1 MKSARADSNRQKQ
14 SAHAYTYR
22 PGRAE
27 YGAEVV
33 SERPFKLIIDRIVN
47 LFESVEERGRRD
59 EMLAKRQA
67 IARKKFYEHRH
78 AIFTAIL
85 LVLVALAFVFLVYK
99 LFFVVSDINV
109 NGAVAY
115 TGERIIAASGV
126 HNGDNLYSFVASDA
140 ESQITF
146 HCPYIKTAEISRTV
160 PNTVSIT
167 VTEDTAMYVAN
178 IYGERILLSA
188 GLRVLGPADGVK
200 DNGLCE
206 LILPSVTYSVAG
218 RVIEFKNAG
227 DERYV
232 RDVLSAISA
241 SSYSE
246 KGEVDLI
253 DLSNEYDITLNVAG
267 KYIFKIGS
275 EDECARKLLMA
286 ESTMEHQNFDKNTP
300 AYIDLTRIGEASVRY
315 DHKLSFD

>member
-1 MKSARADSNRQKQ
+1 MNDSRQK
-14 SAHAYTYR
+14 SGAHAYTYR
-22 PGRAE
+22 PERAE
-27 YGAEVV
+27 YGAEAV
-33 SERPFKLIIDRIVN
+33 SDRPFKLILDRIVN

-67 IARKKFYEHRH
+67 IARKRFYEHRH
-78 AIFTAIL
+78 AISTAVL
-85 LVLVALAFVFLVYK
+85 LVLVALLFVFLVYK
-99 LFFVVSDINV
+99 LFFVVSDISV
-109 NGAVAY
+109 NGAEAY
-115 TGERIIAASGV
+115 TGERIIAVSGI
-126 HNGDNLYSFVASDA
+126 NTGDNLYSFSTADA

-146 HCPYIKTAEISRTV
+146 YCPYIRTADISRTI

-167 VTEDTAMYVAN
+167 VTEDTAMYVAD
-178 IYGERILLSA
+178 IYGERLLLSA
-188 GLRVLGPADGVK
+188 GLRILGVADGTN
-200 DNGLCE
+200 DRGLCE
-206 LILPSVTYSVAG
+206 LILPNVVYSVAG
-218 RVIEFKNAG
+218 RVIEFEDAG

-253 DLSNEYDITLNVAG
+253 DLSDEYDITLNVAG
-267 KYIFKIGS
+267 KYIFRIGS

-286 ESTMEHQNFDKNTP
+286 ESTMAHQNFDKNTP
-300 AYIDLTRIGEASVRY
+300 AYIDLTNVGEASVRY